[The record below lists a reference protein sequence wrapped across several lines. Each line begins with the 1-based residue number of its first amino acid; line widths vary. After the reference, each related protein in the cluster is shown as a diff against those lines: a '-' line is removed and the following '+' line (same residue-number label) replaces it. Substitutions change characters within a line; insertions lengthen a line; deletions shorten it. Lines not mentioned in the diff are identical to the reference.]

1 MSRTIKYLL
10 IALLV
15 LALGAGVYF
24 FFLSEEDPDMTVPQ
38 IELTESD
45 TTVVSDPDTTTA
57 NTPTMDLSDLASCG
71 DEEE

>member
-24 FFLSEEDPDMTVPQ
+24 FLLSEEDPDMTVPA

-45 TTVVSDPDTTTA
+45 TTAVSDAADTTST
-57 NTPTMDLSDLASCG
+57 TMDLSDLASCG